1 MLFFASIRKNFSL
14 SENPATL
21 YSMIHA
27 IIAWL
32 EHLSGT
38 VSPSSF
44 VLIGGLVEELIAPI
58 PSPLVAT
65 LAGSIAAAQQ
75 LGWTGVFIL
84 CALGTFTK
92 TIGTIPFYYLGNK
105 FETIG
110 IKRFG
115 KYIGVS
121 QEDIDQLKKFFV
133 GKRKDNLLVILFRF
147 IPAMP
152 STPITIICGMLSI
165 DLWTYFLAT
174 YVGFYFRN
182 ILFFY
187 IGYTGISTLK
197 DVTEGVGTA
206 ESILKVFLVL
216 AVCTGI
222 GWFYYRRQQL
232 LSTSPFSHD
241 TQS

>member
-1 MLFFASIRKNFSL
+1 
-14 SENPATL
+14 
-21 YSMIHA
+21 MIHA
-27 IIAWL
+27 IITWL
-32 EHLSGT
+32 QHLSET
-38 VSPSSF
+38 VPPSSF

-65 LAGSIAAAQQ
+65 LAGSIAAAQNM
-75 LGWTGVFIL
+75 GWTGVFIL

-105 FETIG
+105 FEQIG

-115 KYIGVS
+115 PYIGVS
-121 QEDIDQLKKFFV
+121 QKDIDRLKTFFT
-133 GKRKDNLLVILFRF
+133 GKHRDNFLVILFRF

-165 DLWTYFLAT
+165 NLWTYFLAT
-174 YVGFYFRN
+174 YIGFYFRN

-206 ESILKVFLVL
+206 ESILKVLLVL
-216 AVCTGI
+216 SVLALI
-222 GWFYYRRQQL
+222 GWFYYRRQKL
-232 LSTSPFSHD
+232 LSTPPFSDD
-241 TQS
+241 TQL

>member
-1 MLFFASIRKNFSL
+1 
-14 SENPATL
+14 
-21 YSMIHA
+21 MIHA

-32 EHLSGT
+32 QHLSEV

-44 VLIGGLVEELIAPI
+44 VLIGGFVEEIIAPI

-65 LAGSIAAAQQ
+65 LGGSIAAAQQ

-84 CALGTFTK
+84 CAFSTLTK

-105 FETIG
+105 FEKIG

-121 QEDIDQLKKFFV
+121 QADIDGLKTFFV

-174 YVGFYFRN
+174 YIGFYFRN

-206 ESILKVFLVL
+206 ESVVKVLLLIAILAL
-216 AVCTGI
+216 I
-222 GWFYYRRQQL
+222 GWFYYRRQKL
-232 LSTSPFSHD
+232 LANPPSSPS
-241 TQS
+241 SL